1 MYHYTKNEQ
10 TCIKKFSVEQN
21 SWQTIFTSFE
31 SCREDSCVIGSAD
44 YLYLLGGKSPPTSKY
59 LPKADR
65 FDIME
70 KKWEK
75 ITDMQQARG
84 GAFGVASQEKIFVA
98 GGADEKGK
106 VLKTCEVYNV
116 SKNEWQLIANLNV
129 YRTHGS
135 MVCLGGTLYVLGG
148 FDQTK
153 KNPEH
158 SVECYDKQGKWIV
171 KTTIPVEEGYEEK
184 QAFKGCVLK
193 FSKGVLDYLDD
204 AVEDEDEDD

>member
-1 MYHYTKNEQ
+1 
-10 TCIKKFSVEQN
+10 
-21 SWQTIFTSFE
+21 
-31 SCREDSCVIGSAD
+31 
-44 YLYLLGGKSPPTSKY
+44 
-59 LPKADR
+59 
-65 FDIME
+65 ME
-70 KKWEK
+70 KKWEE

-98 GGADEKGK
+98 GGADEEGT

-116 SKNEWQLIANLNV
+116 STNEWQLIANLNV

-153 KNPEH
+153 KNPER
-158 SVECYDKQGKWIV
+158 SVECYDNQGKWIV
-171 KTTIPVEEGYEEK
+171 KTTIPVKDCKKK

-193 FSKGVLDYLDD
+193 FSKGVLNNLTD
-204 AVEDEDEDD
+204 AVEEAFNFGKAVHKRKK

>member
-1 MYHYTKNEQ
+1 
-10 TCIKKFSVEQN
+10 
-21 SWQTIFTSFE
+21 
-31 SCREDSCVIGSAD
+31 
-44 YLYLLGGKSPPTSKY
+44 
-59 LPKADR
+59 
-65 FDIME
+65 ME
-70 KKWEK
+70 KKWEE

-98 GGADEKGK
+98 GGADEEGT

-116 SKNEWQLIANLNV
+116 STNEWQLIANLNV
-129 YRTHGS
+129 CRTHGS

-148 FDQTK
+148 FDQSK

-171 KTTIPVEEGYEEK
+171 KTTIPVKEDWKNK

-193 FSKGVLDYLDD
+193 FSKGVLNNLTD
-204 AVEDEDEDD
+204 AVEEVFNFGKAELKRKK

>member
-1 MYHYTKNEQ
+1 
-10 TCIKKFSVEQN
+10 
-21 SWQTIFTSFE
+21 
-31 SCREDSCVIGSAD
+31 
-44 YLYLLGGKSPPTSKY
+44 
-59 LPKADR
+59 
-65 FDIME
+65 ME
-70 KKWEK
+70 
-75 ITDMQQARG
+75 
-84 GAFGVASQEKIFVA
+84 
-98 GGADEKGK
+98 
-106 VLKTCEVYNV
+106 TCEVYNI
-116 SKNEWQLIANLNV
+116 STNEWQLIANLNV
-129 YRTHGS
+129 CRTHGS

-158 SVECYDKQGKWIV
+158 SIECYDKQAKWIV